1 MLTIFTTP
9 KPFRGHIHDIQWNA
23 LKSWT
28 LLEPRP
34 QILLLGNEF
43 GAEDAARDL
52 GLIHLPEIRRNK
64 HGTPL
69 LSDLLSQAQQHARF
83 PTLMLANADIIFLPG
98 LMQTIS
104 SIFTVSS
111 SCLITGRR
119 TNLDVKGRRDFSPGW
134 AKQLEDSVRQNG
146 KVAGPTALD
155 YFIFPKGLLGAV
167 PDFAYGRVY
176 WDNWILFRARS
187 LGADLVD
194 ASNGI
199 LAVHQNHDYSHV
211 VSDGSSQSV
220 WSGEEAFANRR
231 LVLSGFLMTLDDANF
246 RMDSGMLVPNRKWGH
261 RCWFHQLALAGI
273 RRRAGPDLQNFL
285 NWCARLWWDRN
296 WKTRYAQLLSGPKPY
311 DKPDA

>member
-43 GAEDAARDL
+43 GAEDAAREL
-52 GLIHLPEIRRNK
+52 GLIHLPEIRRNTR
-64 HGTPL
+64 GTPL
-69 LSDLLSQAQQHARF
+69 LSDLLLQAQQHARF
-83 PTLMLANADIIFLPG
+83 PTLMLANADMIFLPG
-98 LMQTIS
+98 LMQTVS
-104 SIFTVSS
+104 SIFTASS
-111 SCLITGRR
+111 RCLITGRR
-119 TNLDVKGRRDFSPGW
+119 TNLEVKGRRDFSPGW
-134 AKQLEDSVRQNG
+134 AKQLEDSVRQSG
-146 KVAGPTALD
+146 KDAGPTALD
-155 YFIFPKGLLGAV
+155 YFIFPRDFLGAV

-199 LAVHQNHDYSHV
+199 LAVHQNHDYSHA

-231 LVLSGFLMTLDDANF
+231 LVLSGFLMTLDDANW
-246 RMDSGMLVPNRKWGH
+246 RLKNNLLVSQRIWNWRRH
-261 RCWFHQLALAGI
+261 CHELALAGLS
-273 RRRAGPDLQNFL
+273 RKVPTCLQSKL
-285 NWCARLWWDRN
+285 NWCARFWWDRS
-296 WKTRYAQLLSGPKPY
+296 WKKRYSPILKT
-311 DKPDA
+311 